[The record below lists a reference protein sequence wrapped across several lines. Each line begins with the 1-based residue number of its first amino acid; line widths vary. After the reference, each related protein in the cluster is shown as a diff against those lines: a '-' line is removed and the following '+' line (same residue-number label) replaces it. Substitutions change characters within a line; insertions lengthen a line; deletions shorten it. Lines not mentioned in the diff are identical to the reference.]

1 MTHLSIL
8 LVAALSTGVTQ
19 TTPSAPATQTPTSVG
34 TNVDGFMIKM
44 YPRLRRFLIAAVA
57 MMPEDGFRLKPSP
70 SARTFAEAVAHVGLS
85 NLAQC
90 RGAAGNPIAQ
100 EEAARLKQTEWTK
113 TSLQKLIDD
122 GFSACD
128 PIFEKPGDD
137 RWAQTRA
144 TLSVHS
150 WEMYGTLAVYLR
162 MKGLVPPST
171 EEAQKSKGQGPEPR

>member
-1 MTHLSIL
+1 MTYLSFML
-8 LVAALSTGVTQ
+8 ALTLSTSSPQST
-19 TTPSAPATQTPTSVG
+19 PATPAAQTPASVG
-34 TNVDGFMIKM
+34 THVDGFMVKM
-44 YPRLRRFLIAAVA
+44 YPRLRRYTIAAVA
-57 MMPEDGFRLKPSP
+57 MMPEDGFSLKPSP
-70 SARTFAEAVAHVGLS
+70 AARTFAEAVAHLGLS

-90 RGAAGNPIAQ
+90 RSAAGNPIPQ
-100 EEAARLKQTEWTK
+100 EEAARLKQTDWTK
-113 TSLQKLIDD
+113 TSLQKLIED
-122 GFSACD
+122 GFTACD

-137 RWAQTRA
+137 RAAQTRA